1 MAQNTP
7 AVLGPVESSVRRLPA
22 EEMALIRLQISELK
36 TKKSELLIRKKPIEA
51 ELSQLAGR
59 VHSSKTHRTRL
70 TPDEYR
76 QICGRQAT
84 LKRKLAEIE
93 VAINPLSSEIRALCA
108 QEDILR
114 ASCGMTVGG
123 VGERSS
129 GDGDLVA
136 RLTEIRDYW
145 QQFAGDQTRVNSMR
159 IMAAQ
164 FADEVTGALAGK
176 RRGA

>member
-1 MAQNTP
+1 MAQTSP
-7 AVLGPVESSVRRLPA
+7 AVLGPVEPSVRRLPA
-22 EEMALIRLQISELK
+22 EEMALLRLQISELK
-36 TKKSELLIRKKPIEA
+36 TKKSELLIKKKPIEA

-70 TPDEYR
+70 SPDEYR
-76 QICGRQAT
+76 QICGRQST

-93 VAINPLSSEIRALCA
+93 VAINPLSSEIRGLCA

-114 ASCGMTVGG
+114 ASCGMSVGG
-123 VGERSS
+123 VGEQSS
-129 GDGDLVA
+129 SEGDLVA
-136 RLTEIRDYW
+136 RLSEIRDYW

-164 FADEVTGALAGK
+164 FADEVTGALSGK